1 LKHRT
6 KEEIAAL
13 ILEAIVNSNRPTP
26 TIIMYK
32 AYLGYVQLKAFLSSM
47 LEKDLIEYNKQD
59 RFYTITEK
67 GMRFLQVYNQLN
79 QLRTTT
85 SALDTTSDFQI
96 IEHLQIAND
105 MASRQSNHL
114 AIYNEQG
121 ARTSHTRK
129 CEKCLML
136 CANHKELKLH
146 KAQYHSY

>member
-1 LKHRT
+1 MKHRT

-13 ILEAIVNSNRPTP
+13 ILEAIINSNRATS

-32 AYLGYVQLKAFLSSM
+32 AYLGYVQLKAFLSSL

-59 RFYTITEK
+59 RLYTITEN
-67 GMRFLQVYNQLN
+67 GMHFLQVYNQLN

-85 SALDTTSDFQI
+85 SALNTTSEFQI

-105 MASRQSNHL
+105 IVSRQSNHL

-121 ARTSHTRK
+121 ARTSHTPK

-136 CANHKELKLH
+136 CANHKELKSH
-146 KAQYHSY
+146 KVQYHSY

>member
-32 AYLGYVQLKAFLSSM
+32 VYVGYVQLKAFLSSM

-67 GMRFLQVYNQLN
+67 VCVSYRC
-79 QLRTTT
+79 TT
-85 SALDTTSDFQI
+85 SLTV
-96 IEHLQIAND
+96 AN
-105 MASRQSNHL
+105 N
-114 AIYNEQG
+114 N
-121 ARTSHTRK
+121 
-129 CEKCLML
+129 
-136 CANHKELKLH
+136 
-146 KAQYHSY
+146 